1 MPPPTLRAVGSYG
14 NNTLIGIL
22 RSSHPEEMRAIG
34 MKMKLQEDV
43 LIPPAPDILGDQA
56 QVTESVALEV
66 QSVISIDQGVE
77 VQEFATVSFLNIDP
91 DPDPDLD
98 PDLGPVL
105 HIVEISLEE
114 VQSPIGQL
122 AQRGHQENQ

>member
-1 MPPPTLRAVGSYG
+1 
-14 NNTLIGIL
+14 
-22 RSSHPEEMRAIG
+22 
-34 MKMKLQEDV
+34 MKLQEDV

-91 DPDPDLD
+91 DPDLD
-98 PDLGPVL
+98 PDPGPVL

-114 VQSPIGQL
+114 VRSPIGQL

>member
-1 MPPPTLRAVGSYG
+1 
-14 NNTLIGIL
+14 
-22 RSSHPEEMRAIG
+22 
-34 MKMKLQEDV
+34 MKLQEDV

-91 DPDPDLD
+91 DPGPDP
-98 PDLGPVL
+98 GPVL
-105 HIVEISLEE
+105 HIVVGISLEE
-114 VQSPIGQL
+114 VRSPISQL